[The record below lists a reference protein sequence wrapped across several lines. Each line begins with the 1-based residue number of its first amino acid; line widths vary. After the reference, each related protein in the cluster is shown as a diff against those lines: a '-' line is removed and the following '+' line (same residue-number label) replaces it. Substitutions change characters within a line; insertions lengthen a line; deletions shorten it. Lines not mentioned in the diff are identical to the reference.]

1 VSTVRGGAAIGQGQK
16 NFGGIWS
23 GHADL
28 ANDPP
33 MMAILTLAIPSMG
46 LFVFNSLLHLVDTI
60 FVSWLG
66 ELPMTAMSFTGPVNL
81 CVFALLECVAN
92 GAIALMGR
100 NLGRGKTEVARH
112 IARSALALLYV
123 VCLISTPLILP
134 SVSNAVF
141 AAIGA
146 EGNAELLRLCWQ
158 YNMWIPILL
167 PFMGFT
173 YIGNTI
179 FRAQGDSLTPFKA
192 IALANTINI
201 VLDPLFIFVFGW
213 GIGGAAIATWVSRI
227 ASSLYLL
234 RRMRCSSPIVISPI
248 PRPWRRLTTW
258 WRPILWI
265 GIPVALTSASVALG
279 MGSVNKILSTFSHRA
294 VASWMLGLRVE
305 ELAFNF
311 ANGINAALIPYIA
324 FNYGRRAPE
333 RMLAGYR
340 SALVLALI
348 LMCSMGAVIYTW
360 PGLFLGLFR
369 PTEEIARM
377 ASRAIRASIP
387 GYPFGIVVVLSCGFF
402 VGTGYSL
409 CGTLTQLMRSIVFRV
424 SAAWLFAA
432 YIGFAHIWW
441 FQSFAAFCGSFVALS
456 LFVLVYRR
464 IRRKFAVGDAASPS
478 PRSGTAGDPD
488 AR

>member
-1 VSTVRGGAAIGQGQK
+1 MSTATGGRIPVRG
-16 NFGGIWS
+16 NFGKIWS
-23 GHADL
+23 GRADL
-28 ANDPP
+28 ANDSP
-33 MMAILTLAIPSMG
+33 MTAILTLAIPSMG

-66 ELPMTAMSFTGPVNL
+66 ELPMAAMSFTGPVNL

-100 NLGRGKTEVARH
+100 NMGRGDTESARH

-134 SVSNAVF
+134 SVSNVVF
-141 AAIGA
+141 ATIGA
-146 EGNAELLRLCWQ
+146 EGSDELLTLCWK

-179 FRAQGDSLTPFKA
+179 FRAQGDTMTPFKA

-201 VLDPLFIFVFGW
+201 ALDPLFIFVFGW
-213 GIGGAAIATWVSRI
+213 GIGGAAIATWISRI

-234 RRMRCSSPIVISPI
+234 RRMRSSSAIVVSPFLK
-248 PRPWRRLTTW
+248 PWDRLTTW
-258 WRPILWI
+258 WRAILWI
-265 GIPVALTSASVALG
+265 GIPVALTSASIALG
-279 MGSVNKILSTFSHRA
+279 MGSVNKILSTFGHRA

-324 FNYGRRAPE
+324 FNYGRRDAG
-333 RMLAGYR
+333 RMLAGFK
-340 SALVLALI
+340 SAVALALVL
-348 LMCSMGAVIYTW
+348 MCTMGAVIYTW

-369 PTEEIARM
+369 PVPEIEQM
-377 ASRAIRASIP
+377 ASRAIRASVP
-387 GYPFGIVVVLSCGFF
+387 AYPFGILVSLSCGFF
-402 VGTGYSL
+402 VGTGYSIF
-409 CGTLTQLMRSIVFRV
+409 GTMTQLMRSIVFRV
-424 SAAWLFAA
+424 SAAWLFAT
-432 YIGFAHIWW
+432 YVGFTYIWW
-441 FQSFAAFCGSFVALS
+441 FQSFAAFCGSFVAVF
-456 LFVLVYRR
+456 LFVIVF
-464 IRRKFAVGDAASPS
+464 RKIKRKLAGESASVPATPSGMAAQ
-478 PRSGTAGDPD
+478 
-488 AR
+488 